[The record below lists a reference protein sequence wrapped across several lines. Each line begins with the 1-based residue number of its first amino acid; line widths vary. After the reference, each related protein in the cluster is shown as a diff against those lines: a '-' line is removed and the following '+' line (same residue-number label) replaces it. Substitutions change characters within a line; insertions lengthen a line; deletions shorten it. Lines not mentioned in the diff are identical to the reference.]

1 MVGPKDRLRSVK
13 SKVAKAKVPLP
24 LKVGLN
30 MDVVL
35 LVVAAEAGV
44 FHRTGVVEG
53 VPQIV
58 AV

>member
-1 MVGPKDRLRSVK
+1 
-13 SKVAKAKVPLP
+13 
-24 LKVGLN
+24 

>member
-1 MVGPKDRLRSVK
+1 
-13 SKVAKAKVPLP
+13 
-24 LKVGLN
+24 

-44 FHRTGVVEG
+44 PHRTGVVEG